1 MKKPVS
7 ELLFVCV
14 IFVCN
19 VYAQEAQE
27 VPANAEQ
34 KTAVENTNSHINV
47 QDHGLAGLLTMG
59 LMGGAMALYAPKRQ
73 DLQVDRS
80 GYYED
85 PALSYAQRIKSF
97 DDRIANGISRGV
109 HRFTSGA
116 KKATRRIKNSM
127 RRAGQRSLNVIHRG
141 ANAMGRM
148 AHAADRSM
156 RGFARTASRGLRRI
170 SSRLGR
176 AGASATHRM
185 GETTVSIPVAAM
197 RGLYKVSNAYGKGIA
212 RASGVAL
219 DGLVRAGK
227 TYKRGIT
234 GVGRLASGLAGAY
247 SRGVSRIGSAA
258 KDSAYYGV
266 DRLGE
271 LASQGAATIGGLA
284 TDTVDRAFAL
294 PKSLSNVAKDK
305 KMRDCLLQAMCYI
318 STPFIDPNSNYVKR
332 SVSSQ
337 EYVKSDIIPD
347 LSEDESAM
355 LKMEDCEAFKC
366 EVVSLGRQA
375 YDLVAKS
382 LREEEEAR
390 ALEEEVLTDL

>member
-1 MKKPVS
+1 MITGGAAAEVVS
-7 ELLFVCV
+7 VSLLPKYL
-14 IFVCN
+14 ILSTPLL
-19 VYAQEAQE
+19 
-27 VPANAEQ
+27 PANSTSFAS
-34 KTAVENTNSHINV
+34 TWHIKRTTHDNCLFCLIFP
-47 QDHGLAGLLTMG
+47 DGLAGLLTMG

-73 DLQVDRS
+73 NQDVKVDRS

-85 PALSYAQRIKSF
+85 PALTYAQRIKSF
-97 DDRIANGISRGV
+97 DDRLANGISRGV
-109 HRFTSGA
+109 HRFSNGA
-116 KKATRRIKNSM
+116 RKATRRIRNGL
-127 RRAGQRSLNVIHRG
+127 RRAGQRSLNVLHRG
-141 ANAMGRM
+141 ASSMSRM

-176 AGASATHRM
+176 AGHSGIERM

-197 RGLYKVSNAYGKGIA
+197 RGLYKVGNAYAKGVS
-212 RASGVAL
+212 RAGGVAL

-247 SRGVSRIGSAA
+247 TRGVSRIGSAA
-258 KDSAYYGV
+258 KVSAYDGV
-266 DRLGE
+266 NRLGE

-294 PKSLSNVAKDK
+294 PKSLSSVAKDK

-332 SVSSQ
+332 
-337 EYVKSDIIPD
+337 
-347 LSEDESAM
+347 
-355 LKMEDCEAFKC
+355 
-366 EVVSLGRQA
+366 R
-375 YDLVAKS
+375 
-382 LREEEEAR
+382 
-390 ALEEEVLTDL
+390 